1 MELSLALTSTDHQHQ
16 VNNNPS
22 PSEAHPDTM
31 DFLSREW
38 CNFAVQSLQPDH
50 IIYDRSIVPVE
61 TSLAKFQ
68 GDLSLVP
75 CGMDKSMK
83 MGDADFKPSMPSW
96 KTNDVKSWIWM
107 QQAMHPELSYDGFFH
122 KKLKLPWKITP
133 SIKKWWKE
141 IKAKRKEEVRLQ
153 RAEVHAAVS
162 LAGLAAALAA
172 VASENAGK
180 DGCNGRPTTKET
192 AVASAA
198 AVVAAQCAQMAET
211 MGANRDQ
218 LSAMIGSAMT
228 GTSVSEILTLT
239 ASATTSLRGAATLK
253 ARRGCKINRLNGSVP
268 VLPIEDSS
276 DLLPEFDKN
285 TSLLAKGT
293 DLSVETPDGDF
304 KVRTVSI
311 VLNKDRKVI
320 LKMKK
325 HNLLRTK
332 KECIVTNVHVELYK
346 DSESED
352 NNIEDTCYLIV
363 LKTNRGAIKL
373 DMEDDY
379 GRYKTWVTTIQHMLT
394 LSSSSSSSFR
404 TKYDLTFY
412 NKN

>member
-1 MELSLALTSTDHQHQ
+1 MELSLALTTTDHHQ
-16 VNNNPS
+16 LKNNPS

-38 CNFAVQSLQPDH
+38 CNFAVQSLQPDP
-50 IIYDRSIVPVE
+50 ILYDRSIVPVE
-61 TSLAKFQ
+61 TSIAKFQ
-68 GDLSLVP
+68 GNLTPVS
-75 CGMDKSMK
+75 CAKMDTSMK
-83 MGDADFKPSMPSW
+83 MDDPDFKPSMPSW

-107 QQAMHPELSYDGFFH
+107 QQAMHPELSYEGFFS

-133 SIKKWWKE
+133 KIKKWWKE
-141 IKAKRKEEVRLQ
+141 IKEKRKEEVRLQ

-180 DGCNGRPTTKET
+180 GGHNGRLTTKET

-218 LSAMIGSAMT
+218 LSTMIGSAMT

-253 ARRGCKINRLNGSVP
+253 ARRSCKINRLNGSAP

-276 DLLPEFDKN
+276 DFPPEFDKN
-285 TSLLAKGT
+285 TSILAKGT
-293 DLSVETPDGDF
+293 DLFVETPDGDF
-304 KVRTVSI
+304 KVMKVSMI
-311 VLNKDRKVI
+311 LNKDGKVV

-332 KECIVTNVHVELYK
+332 KESIVTNVHVELYK
-346 DSESED
+346 DSESSD
-352 NNIEDTCYLIV
+352 GNNIEDTCYLIV
-363 LKTNRGAIKL
+363 LRTNRGAIKL
-373 DMEDDY
+373 DMADDY
-379 GRYKTWVTTIQHMLT
+379 SRYKTWVTTIQHMLT
-394 LSSSSSSSFR
+394 LSSSTFR

>member
-1 MELSLALTSTDHQHQ
+1 MELSLALTSTDHRQL
-16 VNNNPS
+16 NNNPS

-38 CNFAVQSLQPDH
+38 CNFAVQSLHPDP
-50 IIYDRSIVPVE
+50 ILCDRSIVPVE
-61 TSLAKFQ
+61 TSIAKFQ
-68 GDLSLVP
+68 GDSSPVS
-75 CGMDKSMK
+75 CAKMD
-83 MGDADFKPSMPSW
+83 DPDFKPSMPSW

-107 QQAMHPELSYDGFFH
+107 QQAMHPELSYEGFFR

-172 VASENAGK
+172 VASDNAGK
-180 DGCNGRPTTKET
+180 GGGKGRPTTKET

-218 LSAMIGSAMT
+218 LSTMIGSAMN

-253 ARRGCKINRLNGSVP
+253 ARRSCKINRLNGSAP

-276 DLLPEFDKN
+276 DLPPEFDKN

-293 DLSVETPDGDF
+293 YLFVETPDGDF
-304 KVRTVSI
+304 KARTVSM
-311 VLNKDRKVI
+311 VLNNDGKVI
-320 LKMKK
+320 LKIKK

-332 KECIVTNVHVELYK
+332 KECMVTNVHVELYK
-346 DSESED
+346 DSESEE
-352 NNIEDTCYLIV
+352 NNIQDTCYLIV
-363 LKTNRGAIKL
+363 LKTSRGSIKL
-373 DMEDDY
+373 DMADDY
-379 GRYKTWVTTIQHMLT
+379 NRYKTWVTTIQHMLT
-394 LSSSSSSSFR
+394 LSSSSSSFR

-412 NKN
+412 KKN

>member
-1 MELSLALTSTDHQHQ
+1 MELALTSTDHHLQLS
-16 VNNNPS
+16 NNPS
-22 PSEAHPDTM
+22 PSEAHPDSM

-50 IIYDRSIVPVE
+50 YDRSIVPVE
-61 TSLAKFQ
+61 TSIAKFQ
-68 GDLSLVP
+68 GDSSPVS
-75 CGMDKSMK
+75 CSKMDKSLK
-83 MGDADFKPSMPSW
+83 MDDPDFKPSMPSW

-107 QQAMHPELSYDGFFH
+107 QQAMHPELSYEGFFR

-172 VASENAGK
+172 VASEKAEK
-180 DGCNGRPTTKET
+180 DGGNNRPNTKEA

-218 LSAMIGSAMT
+218 LSTMIGSAMT
-228 GTSVSEILTLT
+228 GTSVSEILALT
-239 ASATTSLRGAATLK
+239 ASATTSLKGAATLK
-253 ARRGCKINRLNGSVP
+253 ARRSCNINRLSGSAP
-268 VLPIEDSS
+268 VLPIEESS
-276 DLLPEFDKN
+276 ELPPEFDKN
-285 TSLLAKGT
+285 RYLLSQGT
-293 DLSVETPDGDF
+293 DLFVETPDG
-304 KVRTVSI
+304 V
-311 VLNKDRKVI
+311 
-320 LKMKK
+320 
-325 HNLLRTK
+325 
-332 KECIVTNVHVELYK
+332 VTNVHVELYK

-363 LKTNRGAIKL
+363 LKTNRGAMKL
-373 DMEDDY
+373 DMADDY
-379 GRYKTWVTTIQHMLT
+379 GRYKTWITTIQHMLT
-394 LSSSSSSSFR
+394 LSSSSSFR
-404 TKYDLTFY
+404 SKYDLTFY

>member
-1 MELSLALTSTDHQHQ
+1 MELALALTSTDHHHQ
-16 VNNNPS
+16 LSNNPS

-61 TSLAKFQ
+61 TSIAKFQ
-68 GDLSLVP
+68 GDSSP
-75 CGMDKSMK
+75 KMDKSMK
-83 MGDADFKPSMPSW
+83 MDDPDFKPSMPSW
-96 KTNDVKSWIWM
+96 KANDVKSWIWM
-107 QQAMHPELSYDGFFH
+107 QQAMHPELSYEGFFR

-172 VASENAGK
+172 VASENAEK
-180 DGCNGRPTTKET
+180 DGGNKQPNTKET

-218 LSAMIGSAMT
+218 LSTVIGSAMT
-228 GTSVSEILTLT
+228 GTSVSEIIALT

-253 ARRGCKINRLNGSVP
+253 ARRSCNINRLNGSAP
-268 VLPIEDSS
+268 VLPIEGSS
-276 DLLPEFDKN
+276 DLPPEFDKN
-285 TSLLAKGT
+285 TYLLAQGT
-293 DLSVETPDGDF
+293 DLFVETPDGDF
-304 KVRTVSI
+304 KARTVSI
-311 VLNKDRKVI
+311 VLNKDGQVI

-332 KECIVTNVHVELYK
+332 KECIVRNVHVELYK

-363 LKTNRGAIKL
+363 LKTNRGAMKL
-373 DMEDDY
+373 DMADDY
-379 GRYKTWVTTIQHMLT
+379 VRYKTWITTIQHMLT
-394 LSSSSSSSFR
+394 LSSSSFR

>member
-1 MELSLALTSTDHQHQ
+1 MELSLALTSTDHHHQ

-61 TSLAKFQ
+61 TSIAKFQ
-68 GDLSLVP
+68 GDLNLVP
-75 CGMDKSMK
+75 CGKMDKSMK
-83 MGDADFKPSMPSW
+83 MDDPDFKPSMPSW

-180 DGCNGRPTTKET
+180 DGGNGRPTTKET

-218 LSAMIGSAMT
+218 LSTMIGSAMT

-239 ASATTSLRGAATLK
+239 ASATTCKKKIHVFSFVCFYKHALFLSHWCLVNKALRGAATLK
-253 ARRGCKINRLNGSVP
+253 ARRSCKINRLNGSTP
-268 VLPIEDSS
+268 VLPIEYSS
-276 DLLPEFDKN
+276 DLPPEFDKN
-285 TSLLAKGT
+285 TSLLAKGA
-293 DLSVETPDGDF
+293 DLFVETPDG
-304 KVRTVSI
+304 
-311 VLNKDRKVI
+311 
-320 LKMKK
+320 
-325 HNLLRTK
+325 
-332 KECIVTNVHVELYK
+332 IVTNVHVELYK

-363 LKTNRGAIKL
+363 LKTNRGTIKL
-373 DMEDDY
+373 DMADDY
-379 GRYKTWVTTIQHMLT
+379 GRYKTWVTMIQHMLT
-394 LSSSSSSSFR
+394 LSSSSSFR

>member
-1 MELSLALTSTDHQHQ
+1 MELSLALTSTDHHHQ

-50 IIYDRSIVPVE
+50 IIYDRSIVPVG
-61 TSLAKFQ
+61 TSIARFQ

-75 CGMDKSMK
+75 CGTMDKSMK
-83 MGDADFKPSMPSW
+83 MDDPDFKPSMPSW

-107 QQAMHPELSYDGFFH
+107 QQAMHPELSYDGFFR

-172 VASENAGK
+172 IASENAGK
-180 DGCNGRPTTKET
+180 DGGNGRPTTKVT

-198 AVVAAQCAQMAET
+198 AVVAAQCAEMAET

-218 LSAMIGSAMT
+218 LSTMIGSAMT

-253 ARRGCKINRLNGSVP
+253 ARRSCKINRLNGSAP

-276 DLLPEFDKN
+276 DLPPEFDKN
-285 TSLLAKGT
+285 TSLLAQGT
-293 DLSVETPDGDF
+293 DLFVETPDAGDF
-304 KVRTVSI
+304 KVRTVSMI
-311 VLNKDRKVI
+311 LNKDAKVI

-346 DSESED
+346 DSETEE
-352 NNIEDTCYLIV
+352 NNMEDTCYLIV
-363 LKTNRGAIKL
+363 LKTNIGAIKI
-373 DMEDDY
+373 DMADDY
-379 GRYKTWVTTIQHMLT
+379 ARYKTWVTTVQHMLA
-394 LSSSSSSSFR
+394 LSCSSSFH
-404 TKYDLTFY
+404 TNYDLTFY

>member
-1 MELSLALTSTDHQHQ
+1 MELALTSTDHHLQLS
-16 VNNNPS
+16 NNPS
-22 PSEAHPDTM
+22 PSEAHPDSM

-50 IIYDRSIVPVE
+50 YDRSIVPVE
-61 TSLAKFQ
+61 TSIAKFQ
-68 GDLSLVP
+68 GDSSPVS
-75 CGMDKSMK
+75 CSKMDKSLK
-83 MGDADFKPSMPSW
+83 MDDPDFKPSMPSW

-107 QQAMHPELSYDGFFH
+107 QQAMHPELSYEGFFR

-172 VASENAGK
+172 VASEKAEK
-180 DGCNGRPTTKET
+180 DGGNNRPNTKEA

-218 LSAMIGSAMT
+218 LSTMIGSAMT
-228 GTSVSEILTLT
+228 GTSVSEILALT
-239 ASATTSLRGAATLK
+239 ASATTSLKGAATLK
-253 ARRGCKINRLNGSVP
+253 ARRSCNINRLSGSAP
-268 VLPIEDSS
+268 VLPIEESS
-276 DLLPEFDKN
+276 ELPPEFDKN
-285 TSLLAKGT
+285 RYLLSQGT
-293 DLSVETPDGDF
+293 DLFVETPDGDF
-304 KVRTVSI
+304 KARTVSI
-311 VLNKDRKVI
+311 VLNKKGKVI

-332 KECIVTNVHVELYK
+332 KECVVTNVHVELYK

-363 LKTNRGAIKL
+363 LKTNRGAMKL
-373 DMEDDY
+373 DMADDY
-379 GRYKTWVTTIQHMLT
+379 GRYKTWITTIQHMLT
-394 LSSSSSSSFR
+394 LSSSSSFR
-404 TKYDLTFY
+404 SKYDLTFY

>member
-1 MELSLALTSTDHQHQ
+1 MELSLALTSTDHHQ
-16 VNNNPS
+16 LKNNPS

-38 CNFAVQSLQPDH
+38 CNFAVQSLQPDP

-61 TSLAKFQ
+61 TSIAKFQ
-68 GDLSLVP
+68 DNLSLVS
-75 CGMDKSMK
+75 CAKMNTSMK
-83 MGDADFKPSMPSW
+83 MDDPDFKPPMPSW

-107 QQAMHPELSYDGFFH
+107 QQAMHPELSYEGFFS
-122 KKLKLPWKITP
+122 KKLKLPWKNITP
-133 SIKKWWKE
+133 KIKKWWKE
-141 IKAKRKEEVRLQ
+141 IKEKRKEEVRLQ

-180 DGCNGRPTTKET
+180 GGHNGQPTKKET

-218 LSAMIGSAMT
+218 LSTMIGSAMT

-253 ARRGCKINRLNGSVP
+253 ARRSCKINRLNGSAP

-276 DLLPEFDKN
+276 DLPPEFDKN

-293 DLSVETPDGDF
+293 DLFVETPDGDF
-304 KVRTVSI
+304 KVMKVSMM
-311 VLNKDRKVI
+311 LNKDGKVI

-332 KECIVTNVHVELYK
+332 KESIVTNVHVELYK
-346 DSESED
+346 DSESSD
-352 NNIEDTCYLIV
+352 GNNIEDTCYLIV
-363 LKTNRGAIKL
+363 LRTNRGSIKL
-373 DMEDDY
+373 DMADDY
-379 GRYKTWVTTIQHMLT
+379 SRYKTWVTTIQHMLT
-394 LSSSSSSSFR
+394 PSSSTFR

>member
-1 MELSLALTSTDHQHQ
+1 MELSLTLTSTDHHHQ
-16 VNNNPS
+16 LSNNPC

-50 IIYDRSIVPVE
+50 IIYDCSIVPVE
-61 TSLAKFQ
+61 TSIAKFQ
-68 GDLSLVP
+68 GDSSPVSCAVSNQRMDESLKIDDP
-75 CGMDKSMK
+75 E
-83 MGDADFKPSMPSW
+83 FKPSMPSW

-107 QQAMHPELSYDGFFH
+107 QQAMHPELSYEGFFR

-180 DGCNGRPTTKET
+180 DGGNNRPNTKET

-218 LSAMIGSAMT
+218 LSTVIGSAMT
-228 GTSVSEILTLT
+228 GTSVSEILALT
-239 ASATTSLRGAATLK
+239 ASATTSLRGAETLK
-253 ARRGCKINRLNGSVP
+253 ARRSFNINRLNGSEP
-268 VLPIEDSS
+268 VLPIEGSS
-276 DLLPEFDKN
+276 DLPPEFDKN
-285 TSLLAKGT
+285 TYLLAQGT
-293 DLSVETPDGDF
+293 DLFVETPDG
-304 KVRTVSI
+304 
-311 VLNKDRKVI
+311 
-320 LKMKK
+320 
-325 HNLLRTK
+325 
-332 KECIVTNVHVELYK
+332 IVTNVHVELYK

-363 LKTNRGAIKL
+363 LKTNRGTMKL
-373 DMEDDY
+373 DMADDY
-379 GRYKTWVTTIQHMLT
+379 GRYKTWITTIQHMLT
-394 LSSSSSSSFR
+394 LSSSSFR
-404 TKYDLTFY
+404 TKHDFTFY

>member
-1 MELSLALTSTDHQHQ
+1 MELALTSTDHHVQLS
-16 VNNNPS
+16 NNPS
-22 PSEAHPDTM
+22 PSEAHPDSM

-61 TSLAKFQ
+61 TSIAKFQ
-68 GDLSLVP
+68 GDSSPVSYSK
-75 CGMDKSMK
+75 MDKSLK
-83 MGDADFKPSMPSW
+83 MDDPDIKPSMPSW

-107 QQAMHPELSYDGFFH
+107 QQAMHPELSYEGFFR

-172 VASENAGK
+172 VASENAEK
-180 DGCNGRPTTKET
+180 DGGNNRPNTKET

-218 LSAMIGSAMT
+218 LSTVIGSAMT
-228 GTSVSEILTLT
+228 GTSVSEILALT
-239 ASATTSLRGAATLK
+239 ASATTSLKGAATLK
-253 ARRGCKINRLNGSVP
+253 ARRSCNINRLNGSAP
-268 VLPIEDSS
+268 VLPIEESS
-276 DLLPEFDKN
+276 ELPPEFEKN
-285 TSLLAKGT
+285 RYLLSQGT
-293 DLSVETPDGDF
+293 DLFVETPDGDF
-304 KVRTVSI
+304 KARTVSI
-311 VLNKDRKVI
+311 VLNKEGKVI

-332 KECIVTNVHVELYK
+332 KECN
-346 DSESED
+346 
-352 NNIEDTCYLIV
+352 
-363 LKTNRGAIKL
+363 
-373 DMEDDY
+373 
-379 GRYKTWVTTIQHMLT
+379 
-394 LSSSSSSSFR
+394 
-404 TKYDLTFY
+404 DLAS
-412 NKN
+412 

>member
-1 MELSLALTSTDHQHQ
+1 MELSLALTSTDHHHQ

-61 TSLAKFQ
+61 TSIARFQ

-75 CGMDKSMK
+75 CGTMDKSMK
-83 MGDADFKPSMPSW
+83 MDDPDFKPSMPSW

-107 QQAMHPELSYDGFFH
+107 QQAMHPELSYDGFFR

-153 RAEVHAAVS
+153 RAEVHAAIS
-162 LAGLAAALAA
+162 LAGLAAVLAA

-180 DGCNGRPTTKET
+180 DGGNGRPTTKET

-198 AVVAAQCAQMAET
+198 AVVAAQCAEMAET

-218 LSAMIGSAMT
+218 LSTMIGSAMT

-253 ARRGCKINRLNGSVP
+253 ARRSCKINRLNGSAP

-276 DLLPEFDKN
+276 DLPPEFDKN
-285 TSLLAKGT
+285 TSLLAQGT
-293 DLSVETPDGDF
+293 DLLVETPDG
-304 KVRTVSI
+304 
-311 VLNKDRKVI
+311 
-320 LKMKK
+320 
-325 HNLLRTK
+325 
-332 KECIVTNVHVELYK
+332 IVTNVHVELYK
-346 DSESED
+346 DSETEE

-363 LKTNRGAIKL
+363 LKTNIGDIKL
-373 DMEDDY
+373 DMADDY

-394 LSSSSSSSFR
+394 LSCSSSFH
-404 TKYDLTFY
+404 TNYDLTFY

>member
-1 MELSLALTSTDHQHQ
+1 MELSLALTSL
-16 VNNNPS
+16 NNGHNIITS

-38 CNFAVQSLQPDH
+38 CNFAVQSLHPDN
-50 IIYDRSIVPVE
+50 IIYDMSIVPVE
-61 TSLAKFQ
+61 ASIDKLQVDSSFVSCAK
-68 GDLSLVP
+68 
-75 CGMDKSMK
+75 MDKSMK
-83 MGDADFKPSMPSW
+83 IDDPDFKPTMSSW

-107 QQAMHPELSYDGFFH
+107 QQAMHPELSYEGFFR
-122 KKLKLPWKITP
+122 KKLLPWKITP

-180 DGCNGRPTTKET
+180 SGGNGRPSTRET

-218 LSAMIGSAMT
+218 LSTMIGSAMT

-253 ARRGCKINRLNGSVP
+253 ARRSCKINRLNGSAP

-276 DLLPEFDKN
+276 DLPPEFEKN
-285 TSLLAKGT
+285 TSLLAQGT
-293 DLSVETPDGDF
+293 DLFVETPDGDF
-304 KVRTVSI
+304 KVRKVSMI
-311 VLNKDRKVI
+311 LDKDGKVV

-325 HNLLRTK
+325 HNLFKTK

-352 NNIEDTCYLIV
+352 NNNNIEDTCYLIV
-363 LKTNRGAIKL
+363 LKTNRGAMKL
-373 DMEDDY
+373 DMSDDY
-379 GRYKTWVTTIQHMLT
+379 NLYKTWVTTIQHMLT
-394 LSSSSSSSFR
+394 LSSSPSR
-404 TKYDLTFY
+404 IKYDLTFY

>member
-1 MELSLALTSTDHQHQ
+1 MELSLALTTTEH
-16 VNNNPS
+16 NPS
-22 PSEAHPDTM
+22 PSEAHPNTM

-50 IIYDRSIVPVE
+50 ILYDRSIVPVE
-61 TSLAKFQ
+61 TSIAKFQ
-68 GDLSLVP
+68 GDSSPVS
-75 CGMDKSMK
+75 CAMMDKSMK
-83 MGDADFKPSMPSW
+83 MDDPDFKPSLPSW
-96 KTNDVKSWIWM
+96 QTSDVKSWIWM
-107 QQAMHPELSYDGFFH
+107 QQAMHPELSYDGFFR

-180 DGCNGRPTTKET
+180 DGGGNVRPSTRET

-218 LSAMIGSAMT
+218 LSTMIGSAMT

-253 ARRGCKINRLNGSVP
+253 ARRGCKINRLNGSAP

-276 DLLPEFDKN
+276 YLPPEFDKN
-285 TSLLAKGT
+285 SSILAKGT
-293 DLSVETPDGDF
+293 DLFVETPDGDF
-304 KVRTVSI
+304 KARTVSM
-311 VLNKDRKVI
+311 VLNKDGQVI

-332 KECIVTNVHVELYK
+332 KLSIVTNVHVELYK
-346 DSESED
+346 DSDSED

-363 LKTNRGAIKL
+363 LRTNRGAIKL
-373 DMEDDY
+373 DMADDY
-379 GRYKTWVTTIQHMLT
+379 SRYKTWVTTIQHMLT
-394 LSSSSSSSFR
+394 LSSSSLR
-404 TKYDLTFY
+404 TNYDLTFY

>member
-1 MELSLALTSTDHQHQ
+1 MELSLALTSTDH
-16 VNNNPS
+16 NPS

-38 CNFAVQSLQPDH
+38 CNFAVQSLHPDP
-50 IIYDRSIVPVE
+50 ILYDRSIVPVE
-61 TSLAKFQ
+61 TSIAKFQ
-68 GDLSLVP
+68 GDSSPVS
-75 CGMDKSMK
+75 CAMMDKSMK
-83 MGDADFKPSMPSW
+83 MEDPDFKPSMASW

-107 QQAMHPELSYDGFFH
+107 QQAMHPELSYEGFFR
-122 KKLKLPWKITP
+122 KKLVIGHLKLPWKITP

-180 DGCNGRPTTKET
+180 DGGNGRPSTRET

-218 LSAMIGSAMT
+218 LSTMIGSAMT

-253 ARRGCKINRLNGSVP
+253 ARRGCKINRLNGSAP

-276 DLLPEFDKN
+276 YLPPEFDKN
-285 TSLLAKGT
+285 ISVLAKGT
-293 DLSVETPDGDF
+293 DLFVETPDGDF
-304 KVRTVSI
+304 KARTVSM
-311 VLNKDRKVI
+311 VLNKDGKVI

-332 KECIVTNVHVELYK
+332 KESIVTNVHVELYK
-346 DSESED
+346 DSDSED

-363 LKTNRGAIKL
+363 LRTNRGAIKL
-373 DMEDDY
+373 DMADDY
-379 GRYKTWVTTIQHMLT
+379 SRYKTWVTTIQHMLT
-394 LSSSSSSSFR
+394 LSSSSLS
-404 TKYDLTFY
+404 TNYALTFY

>member
-1 MELSLALTSTDHQHQ
+1 MELSLTLSSADHHHRLS
-16 VNNNPS
+16 NNPS

-61 TSLAKFQ
+61 TSIAKFH
-68 GDLSLVP
+68 GDSSPVS
-75 CGMDKSMK
+75 CAKMDKSLK
-83 MGDADFKPSMPSW
+83 MDDPDFKPSMPSW

-107 QQAMHPELSYDGFFH
+107 QQAMHPELSYEGFFR

-133 SIKKWWKE
+133 SLKKWWKE

-153 RAEVHAAVS
+153 KAEVHAAVS

-180 DGCNGRPTTKET
+180 EGSNNRLNTRET

-218 LSAMIGSAMT
+218 LSTVIGSSMT
-228 GTSVSEILTLT
+228 GTSVSEILALT

-253 ARRGCKINRLNGSVP
+253 ARRSCNINRLNGSEP
-268 VLPIEDSS
+268 VLPIEGSS
-276 DLLPEFDKN
+276 DLPPEFDKN
-285 TSLLAKGT
+285 TYLLAQGT
-293 DLSVETPDGDF
+293 DLFVETPDGDF
-304 KVRTVSI
+304 KARTVSV
-311 VLNKDRKVI
+311 VLNKEGKVI

-363 LKTNRGAIKL
+363 LKTNRGAMKL
-373 DMEDDY
+373 DMADDY
-379 GRYKTWVTTIQHMLT
+379 SRYKTWITTIQHMLT
-394 LSSSSSSSFR
+394 LSSSSFR
-404 TKYDLTFY
+404 SKYDLTFY

>member
-1 MELSLALTSTDHQHQ
+1 MELSLALTSTDH
-16 VNNNPS
+16 NPS

-38 CNFAVQSLQPDH
+38 CNFAVQSLHPDP
-50 IIYDRSIVPVE
+50 ILYDRSIVPVE
-61 TSLAKFQ
+61 TSIAKFQ
-68 GDLSLVP
+68 GDSSPVS
-75 CGMDKSMK
+75 CAMMDTSMK
-83 MGDADFKPSMPSW
+83 MDDPDFKPSMPSW

-107 QQAMHPELSYDGFFH
+107 QQAMHPELSYEGFFR

-180 DGCNGRPTTKET
+180 DGGNGRPSTRET

-218 LSAMIGSAMT
+218 LSTMIGSAMT

-253 ARRGCKINRLNGSVP
+253 ARRGCKINRLNGSAP

-276 DLLPEFDKN
+276 YLPPEFDKN
-285 TSLLAKGT
+285 TSVLAKGT
-293 DLSVETPDGDF
+293 DLFVETPDGDF
-304 KVRTVSI
+304 KARTVSM
-311 VLNKDRKVI
+311 VLNKDGKVI

-332 KECIVTNVHVELYK
+332 KESMQLA
-346 DSESED
+346 SQSFFF
-352 NNIEDTCYLIV
+352 V
-363 LKTNRGAIKL
+363 LG
-373 DMEDDY
+373 Y
-379 GRYKTWVTTIQHMLT
+379 
-394 LSSSSSSSFR
+394 
-404 TKYDLTFY
+404 LTF
-412 NKN
+412 KL

>member
-1 MELSLALTSTDHQHQ
+1 
-16 VNNNPS
+16 
-22 PSEAHPDTM
+22 M

-61 TSLAKFQ
+61 TSIAKFQ
-68 GDLSLVP
+68 GDSSPVSYSK
-75 CGMDKSMK
+75 MDKSLK
-83 MGDADFKPSMPSW
+83 MDDPDIKPSMPSW
-96 KTNDVKSWIWM
+96 KTNDVK
-107 QQAMHPELSYDGFFH
+107 
-122 KKLKLPWKITP
+122 KLPWKITP

-172 VASENAGK
+172 VASENAEK
-180 DGCNGRPTTKET
+180 DGGNNRPNTKET

-218 LSAMIGSAMT
+218 LSTVIGSAMT
-228 GTSVSEILTLT
+228 GTSVSEILALT
-239 ASATTSLRGAATLK
+239 ASATTSLKGAGTLK
-253 ARRGCKINRLNGSVP
+253 ARRSCNINRLNGSAP
-268 VLPIEDSS
+268 VLPIEESS
-276 DLLPEFDKN
+276 ELPPEFEKN
-285 TSLLAKGT
+285 RYLLSQGT
-293 DLSVETPDGDF
+293 DLFVETPYGDF
-304 KVRTVSI
+304 KARTVSI
-311 VLNKDRKVI
+311 VLNKEGKVI

-332 KECIVTNVHVELYK
+332 KECVVTNVHVELYK
-346 DSESED
+346 DSESEN

-363 LKTNRGAIKL
+363 LKTNRGAMKL
-373 DMEDDY
+373 DMADDY
-379 GRYKTWVTTIQHMLT
+379 SRYKTWITTIQRMLA
-394 LSSSSSSSFR
+394 LSSSSFR
-404 TKYDLTFY
+404 SKYDLTFY

>member
-1 MELSLALTSTDHQHQ
+1 MELSLTLTSTDHHHQ
-16 VNNNPS
+16 LSNNPC

-50 IIYDRSIVPVE
+50 IIYDCSIVPVE
-61 TSLAKFQ
+61 TSIAKFQ
-68 GDLSLVP
+68 GDSSPVSCAVSNQRMDQSLK
-75 CGMDKSMK
+75 MD
-83 MGDADFKPSMPSW
+83 DPEFKPSMPSW

-107 QQAMHPELSYDGFFH
+107 QQAMHPELSYEGFFR
-122 KKLKLPWKITP
+122 KKFKLPWKITP

-180 DGCNGRPTTKET
+180 DGGNNRPNTKET

-218 LSAMIGSAMT
+218 LSTVIGSAMT
-228 GTSVSEILTLT
+228 GTSVSEILALT
-239 ASATTSLRGAATLK
+239 ASATTSLRGAETLK
-253 ARRGCKINRLNGSVP
+253 ARRSFNINRLNGSEP
-268 VLPIEDSS
+268 VLPIEGSS
-276 DLLPEFDKN
+276 DLPPEFDKN
-285 TSLLAKGT
+285 TYLLAQGT
-293 DLSVETPDGDF
+293 DLFVETPDG
-304 KVRTVSI
+304 
-311 VLNKDRKVI
+311 
-320 LKMKK
+320 
-325 HNLLRTK
+325 
-332 KECIVTNVHVELYK
+332 IVTNVHVELYK

-363 LKTNRGAIKL
+363 LKTNRGAMKL
-373 DMEDDY
+373 DMADDY
-379 GRYKTWVTTIQHMLT
+379 GRYKTWITTIQHMLT
-394 LSSSSSSSFR
+394 LSSSSFR
-404 TKYDLTFY
+404 TKHDFTFY

>member
-1 MELSLALTSTDHQHQ
+1 MELALTSTDHHLQLR
-16 VNNNPS
+16 NNPS
-22 PSEAHPDTM
+22 PSEAHPDGM

-61 TSLAKFQ
+61 ISIAKFQ
-68 GDLSLVP
+68 GDSRPVSYSK
-75 CGMDKSMK
+75 MDKSLK
-83 MGDADFKPSMPSW
+83 MDDPDIKPSMPSW

-107 QQAMHPELSYDGFFH
+107 QQAMHPELSYEGFFR

-172 VASENAGK
+172 VASENAEK
-180 DGCNGRPTTKET
+180 DGGNNRPNTKET
-192 AVASAA
+192 AVVSAA

-218 LSAMIGSAMT
+218 LSTVIGSAMT
-228 GTSVSEILTLT
+228 GISVSEILALT
-239 ASATTSLRGAATLK
+239 ASATTSLKGAATLK
-253 ARRGCKINRLNGSVP
+253 ARRSCNINRLNGSAP
-268 VLPIEDSS
+268 VLPIEESS
-276 DLLPEFDKN
+276 ELPPEFDKN
-285 TSLLAKGT
+285 RYLLAQGT
-293 DLSVETPDGDF
+293 DLFVETPDAGDF
-304 KVRTVSI
+304 KARTVSI
-311 VLNKDRKVI
+311 VLNKEGKVI

-332 KECIVTNVHVELYK
+332 KECVVTNVHVELYK
-346 DSESED
+346 DSESEN

-363 LKTNRGAIKL
+363 LKTNRGAMKL
-373 DMEDDY
+373 DMADDY
-379 GRYKTWVTTIQHMLT
+379 SRYKTWIATIQHMLA
-394 LSSSSSSSFR
+394 LSSSSFR
-404 TKYDLTFY
+404 SKYDLTFN

>member
-1 MELSLALTSTDHQHQ
+1 MELALTSTDHHLQLR
-16 VNNNPS
+16 NNPS
-22 PSEAHPDTM
+22 PSEAHPDGM

-61 TSLAKFQ
+61 ISIAKFQ
-68 GDLSLVP
+68 GDSRPVSYSK
-75 CGMDKSMK
+75 MDKSLK
-83 MGDADFKPSMPSW
+83 MDDPDIKPSMPSW

-107 QQAMHPELSYDGFFH
+107 QQAMHPELSYEGFFR

-172 VASENAGK
+172 VASENAEK
-180 DGCNGRPTTKET
+180 DGGNNRPNTKET
-192 AVASAA
+192 AVVSAA

-218 LSAMIGSAMT
+218 LSTVIGSAMT
-228 GTSVSEILTLT
+228 GISVSEILALT
-239 ASATTSLRGAATLK
+239 ASATTSLKGAATLK
-253 ARRGCKINRLNGSVP
+253 ARRSCNINRLNGSAP
-268 VLPIEDSS
+268 VLPIEESS
-276 DLLPEFDKN
+276 ELPPEFDKN
-285 TSLLAKGT
+285 RYLLAQGT
-293 DLSVETPDGDF
+293 DLFVETPDAGDF
-304 KVRTVSI
+304 KARTVSI
-311 VLNKDRKVI
+311 VLNKEGKVI

-332 KECIVTNVHVELYK
+332 KECVVTNVHVELYK
-346 DSESED
+346 DSESEN

-363 LKTNRGAIKL
+363 LKTNRGAMKL
-373 DMEDDY
+373 DMADDY
-379 GRYKTWVTTIQHMLT
+379 SRYKTWIATIQHMLA
-394 LSSSSSSSFR
+394 LSPLLF
-404 TKYDLTFY
+404 FFFFFFF
-412 NKN
+412 

>member
-1 MELSLALTSTDHQHQ
+1 MELALTLTDHHLQLS
-16 VNNNPS
+16 NNPS
-22 PSEAHPDTM
+22 PSEAHPDSM

-61 TSLAKFQ
+61 TSIAKFQ
-68 GDLSLVP
+68 GDSSP
-75 CGMDKSMK
+75 ISCSKMDKSLK
-83 MGDADFKPSMPSW
+83 MDDSDFKPSMPSW

-107 QQAMHPELSYDGFFH
+107 QQAMHPELSYEGFFR
-122 KKLKLPWKITP
+122 KKLKFPWKITP

-172 VASENAGK
+172 VASEKAEK
-180 DGCNGRPTTKET
+180 DGGNNRRNTKET

-218 LSAMIGSAMT
+218 LSTMIGSAMT
-228 GTSVSEILTLT
+228 GTSVSEILALT
-239 ASATTSLRGAATLK
+239 ASATTSLKGAATLK
-253 ARRGCKINRLNGSVP
+253 ARRSCNINRLNGSAP
-268 VLPIEDSS
+268 VLPIEESS
-276 DLLPEFDKN
+276 ELPPEFEKN
-285 TSLLAKGT
+285 RYLLAQGT
-293 DLSVETPDGDF
+293 DLFVETPDGDF
-304 KVRTVSI
+304 KARTVSI
-311 VLNKDRKVI
+311 VLNKEGKVI

-332 KECIVTNVHVELYK
+332 KECVVTNVHVELYK

-363 LKTNRGAIKL
+363 LKTNRGAMKL
-373 DMEDDY
+373 DMADDY
-379 GRYKTWVTTIQHMLT
+379 GRYKTWITTIQHMLT
-394 LSSSSSSSFR
+394 LSSSSFR
-404 TKYDLTFY
+404 SKYDLTFY
-412 NKN
+412 NKK

>member
-1 MELSLALTSTDHQHQ
+1 MELSLSLTSADHQYQ
-16 VNNNPS
+16 LNNINPS

-31 DFLSREW
+31 DFLSRDW
-38 CNFAVQSLQPDH
+38 CNFAVQSLQPEH
-50 IIYDRSIVPVE
+50 LLYDRSIVPVE
-61 TSLAKFQ
+61 TSITKFQ
-68 GDLSLVP
+68 GDLSPVS
-75 CGMDKSMK
+75 CEKMDQSLK
-83 MGDADFKPSMPSW
+83 MDDPDFKPSMPW

-107 QQAMHPELSYDGFFH
+107 QQAMHPELSYESFFR
-122 KKLKLPWKITP
+122 KRLKLPWKITP

-141 IKAKRKEEVRLQ
+141 IKSKRKEEVRLQ

-172 VASENAGK
+172 VASENAGN
-180 DGCNGRPTTKET
+180 DGVKTTKET

-218 LSAMIGSAMT
+218 LSTMIGSAMT

-253 ARRGCKINRLNGSVP
+253 ARRSCKINRLNGSAP

-276 DLLPEFDKN
+276 DLPPEFDKN

-293 DLSVETPDGDF
+293 DLFVETPDGDF
-304 KVRTVSI
+304 KARTVSMI
-311 VLNKDRKVI
+311 LNKEGKLI

-363 LKTNRGAIKL
+363 LRTNRGAIKL
-373 DMEDDY
+373 DMADDY
-379 GRYKTWVTTIQHMLT
+379 NQYKTWVTTIQHMLT
-394 LSSSSSSSFR
+394 ISSSSFR